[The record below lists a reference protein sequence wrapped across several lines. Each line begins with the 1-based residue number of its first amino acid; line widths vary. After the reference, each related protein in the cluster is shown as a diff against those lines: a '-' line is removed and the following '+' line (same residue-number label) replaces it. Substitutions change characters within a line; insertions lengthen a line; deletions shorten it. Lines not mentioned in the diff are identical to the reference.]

1 MQVRQLAYYVP
12 DIDQAAREHS
22 RIFGSGPFFTFPHV
36 PLVSSVHRGVER
48 AFDHSSAYG
57 QWGDLMVEFVALH
70 SDAPSAISDVFP
82 KGSGRYGLHHAAI
95 WVEDLDAAIT
105 EYEARGI
112 PLAQYSVTAFG
123 TAFAFLD
130 ATASLGH
137 MIELY
142 ARDEG
147 LESFYAMVRD
157 AARGWDGSDPVRPL
171 EL

>member
-1 MQVRQLAYYVP
+1 VQVRQLAYYVP
-12 DIDQAAREHS
+12 DIDHAAREHS

-36 PLVSSVHRGVER
+36 PLTSSVHRGVER

-82 KGSGRYGLHHAAI
+82 KGSERYGLHHAAI
-95 WVEDLDAAIT
+95 WVADLDGAIAD
-105 EYEARGI
+105 YEARGM
-112 PLAQYSVTAFG
+112 PLAQYSLTAFG

-142 ARDEG
+142 ARSEG
-147 LESFYAMVRD
+147 LENFYAMVRD
-157 AARGWDGSDPVRPL
+157 AARGGDGSDPMRPL